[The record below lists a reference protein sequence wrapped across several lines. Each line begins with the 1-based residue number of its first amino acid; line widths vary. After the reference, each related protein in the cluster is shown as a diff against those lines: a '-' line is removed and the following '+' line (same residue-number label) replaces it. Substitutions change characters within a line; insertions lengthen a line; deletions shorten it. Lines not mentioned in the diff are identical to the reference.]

1 MQLVAC
7 DPGVHG
13 ALVLADTQQKKIYVQ
28 NMPEDTRELEGLL
41 NRLPRHKHRKLVIEK
56 MSYAMSGGG
65 KVSNPRSSGVLGY
78 ATGRIVGYA
87 AACGYELTEVPPVK
101 WMRAVGAYDTGLTAR
116 DRTRWKNNL
125 KQIAM
130 ENFPGVKVTLQ
141 NADALLILLWAYREL
156 NGDHTLALDSWDIVR
171 L

>member
-28 NMPEDTRELEGLL
+28 NMPEDTHELEGLL

-78 ATGRIVGYA
+78 ATGRVVGYA
-87 AACGYELTEVPPVK
+87 AACGYELTKVP
-101 WMRAVGAYDTGLTAR
+101 
-116 DRTRWKNNL
+116 DRKSTR
-125 KQIAM
+125 
-130 ENFPGVKVTLQ
+130 
-141 NADALLILLWAYREL
+141 L
-156 NGDHTLALDSWDIVR
+156 NSSHEWISRMPSSA
-171 L
+171 